1 MKADIIDR
9 KDSIENQTE
18 ILESYQNTILGIVST
33 MLSEANAGTANHKE
47 KTLAEVDLSKFAG
60 DLKAEMIDSADGPE
74 TGMLFEQ
81 MITNI
86 LITYPIQT
94 SLVSGAL
101 MRVFQEKQAGK
112 HKTAPWSSSC
122 RHSQDH

>member
-1 MKADIIDR
+1 
-9 KDSIENQTE
+9 
-18 ILESYQNTILGIVST
+18 

-86 LITYPIQT
+86 LITYPTQT
-94 SLVSGAL
+94 SLPCTMAVHVACS
-101 MRVFQEKQAGK
+101 RI
-112 HKTAPWSSSC
+112 
-122 RHSQDH
+122 